1 MEDEKGYYK
10 FELSNFKDVS
20 KQRSLIAMESR
31 LFNGTSATKQQY
43 LSAKN
48 NYIDNMGEE
57 LRRSGIIIGNDALK
71 NAQNRERKKNNPIEL
86 KP

>member
-1 MEDEKGYYK
+1 
-10 FELSNFKDVS
+10 
-20 KQRSLIAMESR
+20 MESR